1 MLREANFTKIWW
13 KHLWQ
18 NKRINWRRN

>member
-13 KHLWQ
+13 EHLWQ
-18 NKRINWRRN
+18 NKRINRRRN